1 MYSKT
6 VLNHFFV
13 SYINQVI
20 KRSAL
25 AYYRK
30 KLLYQQRN
38 SLYPEF
44 YELTAPYHDSVLD
57 LDSLS
62 IMNVNHLEDYI
73 DNKKLAL
80 SLGHLKHKE
89 KQFIYEKYILCKTDK
104 EIAIQ
109 FNITRQGVSIFKK
122 RILKKISHY
131 YKRIQ

>member
-6 VLNHFFV
+6 VLSHFFV

-30 KLLYQQRN
+30 KVLYHQRN

-44 YELTAPYHDSVLD
+44 YELTTPYYDSILD

-62 IMNVNHLEDYI
+62 ILNVDCLEDYV
-73 DNKKLAL
+73 DNKGLAL
-80 SLGHLKHKE
+80 SLEHLTHKE

-122 RILKKISHY
+122 RILKKISHH
-131 YKRIQ
+131 YKRSQ